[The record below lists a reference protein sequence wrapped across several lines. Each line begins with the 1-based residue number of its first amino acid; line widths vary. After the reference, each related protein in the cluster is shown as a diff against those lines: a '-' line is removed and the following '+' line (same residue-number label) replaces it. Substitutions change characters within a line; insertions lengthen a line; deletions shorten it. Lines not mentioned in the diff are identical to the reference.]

1 MTALPLAQMVLAQVN
16 LVFSLA
22 ADLVM
27 VGVYSRGSV
36 GVLAEN
42 VEFIPS
48 PLSSSELANGWL
60 HPGDLKLTVKA
71 STLGGH
77 SFRMDG
83 GDLLAASLSGGGT
96 ATYVVV
102 GGALDATG
110 AYWTVYGR
118 LS

>member
-27 VGVYSRGSV
+27 VGSYSRPSV

-48 PLSSSELANGWL
+48 PLSSSELANGW
-60 HPGDLKLTVKA
+60 
-71 STLGGH
+71 
-77 SFRMDG
+77 
-83 GDLLAASLSGGGT
+83 
-96 ATYVVV
+96 
-102 GGALDATG
+102 
-110 AYWTVYGR
+110 
-118 LS
+118 